1 MTITEEARDLRG
13 RLVKLRPGRGKRY
26 PPLLRQR
33 VLDWVERAKE
43 SGLLE
48 YDCQKLLGIP
58 QHRFELWRQSFR
70 RQEPEPKALVRIEVG
85 EKEAPT
91 STVIGFVSFV
101 SPLGYR
107 IEGLTLAQAVT
118 LFRSFA

>member
-1 MTITEEARDLRG
+1 MTITEEARELRA

-70 RQEPEPKALVRIEVG
+70 RQEPEPKALVQIEVKD
-85 EKEAPT
+85 ETPVVAPT
-91 STVIGFVSFV
+91 SVAFV

-107 IEGLTLAQAVT
+107 IEGLTVAQAVT
-118 LFRSFA
+118 LFRSFG